1 MAGLRPFSPHRRSS
15 CQALLV
21 TYGAPVYSLPVFSE
35 LSLLQAFSAG
45 AVVVSVLA
53 LAIVVSLKS
62 RQGENEAERRR
73 LEAVAIKAREMI
85 AAAPD
90 GLFLWDGANG
100 GFTCSRRLAQLLELE
115 DGVRSRYDDIRI
127 RFDGDSLKSL
137 EQGVSLL
144 RGAGTGFD
152 LILESRHRRIQAIGA
167 RAQTDAGETLADMV
181 WMRDITAIGK
191 KAEMEA
197 GPSNTSGNA
206 SANTSGLQDRHLTAL
221 LDALPMP
228 VWLRDSNL
236 SLAFVNLA
244 ARDIAPTDPAL
255 AAQARNQGKSLS
267 ETKHLGSD
275 ADSKLEV
282 TETPLGILGG
292 GDGGATGG
300 TIGIAIARADRE
312 KTEEN
317 NAVLDTLDTAI
328 AIFDGGQNLTYFN
341 DAYVRLWRLDADWL
355 KTKPGFGDVLEK
367 LREGRRLPEVADFR
381 DDKMTRLEMF
391 ETLIE
396 PFEELLTLPD
406 GRAIQSRVSRYDK
419 SGLVFVFDDV
429 SSRLDLERSYKSLDA
444 VQHETLDNLNEGICV
459 FGADGRLKLFNPVFQ
474 GLWEF
479 EKSALN
485 EDFHV
490 SDFVEHTRSKVT
502 VEGGW
507 DDLSWGVHKE
517 RVVAR
522 LMTRENRTGKLEL
535 NNGTVVEFANVPLP
549 DGAMLLSYL
558 DVTASTR
565 VEQALRQ
572 RAEGLAEADRLKSK
586 FISNVSHEIRIP
598 LNTILGFAD
607 MLGQE
612 YFGKLNRR
620 QGEYAHGILDATRG
634 LMSVVSDI
642 LDLASIEAGNLELD
656 HDTVDVHGLLVSALN
671 LIQERARSKELKLE
685 FDCAPDIGWISADGK
700 RLKQVVFN
708 LLSNAVTFT
717 PARGTVRLESR
728 RQDDDLIITVA
739 DTGIGIPQG
748 DRDRVFQPF
757 EQGSHENGADKDGPG
772 GTGGAG
778 LGLSLVR
785 NFIQLHGGTV
795 EVKSP
800 QGRGTTVTCVLPAQG
815 ASKGTSQEADND
827 DSPKAE

>member
-1 MAGLRPFSPHRRSS
+1 M
-15 CQALLV
+15 
-21 TYGAPVYSLPVFSE
+21 FSE

-53 LAIVVSLKS
+53 LAIVASLKS
-62 RQGENEAERRR
+62 RHGENEAERCR

-90 GLFLWDGANG
+90 GLFLWDSASGS
-100 GFTCSRRLAQLLELE
+100 FTCSRRLAQLLDLE
-115 DGVRSRYDDIRI
+115 AGVRSSYDDICI
-127 RFDGDSLKSL
+127 RFDGASLKYL
-137 EQGVSLL
+137 EHGVSLL
-144 RGAGTGFD
+144 RGTGTGFD
-152 LILESRHRRIQAIGA
+152 LILEYRHQRIQAIGA
-167 RAQTDAGETLADMV
+167 RAQTDVGETLADMV

-191 KAEMEA
+191 KAELEA
-197 GPSNTSGNA
+197 GSGNTSGN
-206 SANTSGLQDRHLTAL
+206 SSGLQDRHLTAL

-236 SLAFVNLA
+236 SLAFVNLS
-244 ARDIAPTDPAL
+244 ARDIALTDTAL
-255 AAQARNQGKSLS
+255 AAQARKQGKSLS
-267 ETKHLGSD
+267 EQKHLTGNG
-275 ADSKLEV
+275 ADTMLEI
-282 TETPLGILGG
+282 TETPLGIIGG
-292 GDGGATGG
+292 GNDGATGG
-300 TIGIAIARADRE
+300 TIGIAITRSGG
-312 KTEEN
+312 EETKDN
-317 NAVLDTLDTAI
+317 SRRPASDPNAVLDTLDTAI
-328 AIFDGGQNLTYFN
+328 AIFDADQNLIYYN
-341 DAYVRLWRLDADWL
+341 DAYVELWRLDADWL

-367 LREGRRLPEVADFR
+367 LRDGRRLPEVADFR
-381 DDKMTRLEMF
+381 DDKITRLEMF
-391 ETLIE
+391 EALIE
-396 PFEELLTLPD
+396 PFEELLSLPD
-406 GRAIQSRVSRYDK
+406 GRTIQSRVSRYDK

-444 VQHETLDNLNEGICV
+444 VQHETLDNLNEGIAV
-459 FGADGRLKLFNPVFQ
+459 FGADGRLKLSNPVFQ
-474 GLWEF
+474 GLWDF
-479 EKSALN
+479 EKSVLD

-502 VEGGW
+502 LEGGR
-507 DDLSWGVHKE
+507 DDLSWGEHKK

-535 NNGTVVEFANVPLP
+535 NNGTVVYFANVPLP

-586 FISNVSHEIRIP
+586 FIANVSHEIRTP

-620 QGEYAHGILDATRG
+620 QGEYAHGILDSTRD
-634 LMSVVSDI
+634 LMSIVSDI

-656 HDTVDVHGLLVSALN
+656 RDTVDVHGLLVSALN
-671 LIQERARSKELKLE
+671 LSQERARSKELKLE
-685 FDCAPDIGWISADGK
+685 FDCAPDIGWIFADGK

-708 LLSNAVTFT
+708 LMSNAITFT
-717 PARGTVRLESR
+717 PARGTVRLESHR
-728 RQDDDLIITVA
+728 HDDDLIITVA

-748 DRDRVFQPF
+748 DRERVFQPF
-757 EQGSHENGADKDGPG
+757 EQGGQENIDNKDGDGG
-772 GTGGAG
+772 GTG

-795 EVKSP
+795 EIKSP
-800 QGRGTTVTCVLPAQG
+800 QGRGTTVTCRLP
-815 ASKGTSQEADND
+815 SQRADND
-827 DSPKAE
+827 DGPKAE